1 MKKLL
6 CLVLCLSA
14 FCIEGVNAQNKG
26 DMFVGGS
33 LGVNITSVSSPILNS
48 GSAFGFQ
55 LAPEFS
61 YFVAKN
67 CKLGAELS
75 LNGNSGYA
83 TTFLVQPTFAYYMKL
98 ANNLYYTP
106 GIKIG
111 GGIRAFDSDI
121 TGIFTFG
128 LDLFALEFKPTKRIG
143 LSVSLVNFNYELET
157 ADNFNIFSFDI
168 LTSPKFGFH
177 YYF

>member
-33 LGVNITSVSSPILNS
+33 LGLEISAVSVSGAST
-48 GSAFGFQ
+48 SAIGIE
-55 LAPEFS
+55 LTPEYS
-61 YFVAKN
+61 YFIADN

-75 LNGNSGYA
+75 VGVVAGE
-83 TTFLVQPTFAYYMKL
+83 TVFTVQPKFAYYEKMVD
-98 ANNLYYTP
+98 NLYYTP

-111 GGIRAFDSDI
+111 GGIYAYNGN
-121 TGIFTFG
+121 TLGLFTMD
-128 LDLFALEFKPTKRIG
+128 LDLFAMEFKPTKNIG
-143 LSVSLVNFNYELET
+143 LSASLVNLNYTLLPGIESNT
-157 ADNFNIFSFDI
+157 FDLSI